1 MLPTTGS
8 HTQGTSGIL
17 INKGKKIPDP
27 QQGLPLTPLGNSPH
41 PNEEVTP
48 ICKFFLNG
56 KCKFNSVCRF
66 VHPKIW
72 RIFKQNGSK
81 KTNGKVETNRV
92 PSFIRMLVEISS
104 KIRPVQEMSAD
115 STILMEP
122 KKLNGKENH
131 TKEIHT
137 TRIII
142 LKWTDLN
149 PKTGLKY

>member
-1 MLPTTGS
+1 MANANSIQYADLC
-8 HTQGTSGIL
+8 TQKFEEFS
-17 INKGKKIPDP
+17 NKM
-27 QQGLPLTPLGNSPH
+27 
-41 PNEEVTP
+41 EA
-48 ICKFFLNG
+48 
-56 KCKFNSVCRF
+56 R
-66 VHPKIW
+66 
-72 RIFKQNGSK
+72 KQMR
-81 KTNGKVETNRV
+81 KVETNRV

-142 LKWTDLN
+142 LK
-149 PKTGLKY
+149 